1 LITFAGPLTP
11 LRHRQFRLL
20 WTGMSASL
28 IGDGMLLV
36 ALAWQVYDLFGVPA
50 AMSAVGVALS
60 LPQVVTLLLGGVVSD
75 RFDPRRVML
84 ASDLLRGVVMAGIA
98 VLTLTGALTSLWM
111 LLALIVVYGAAA
123 GFFGPAFDALVPQI
137 VPEDD
142 LVAANSLDQFVRP
155 AGLQIF
161 GPMLAGAVIA
171 IGGAGWAFA
180 VDALT
185 FAVSVACLLAM
196 RRSVAAR
203 VPASLPAAPLPGAS
217 LPAASDP
224 DSDIPGESLWDEMR
238 EGIGYVRRHVWLWG
252 TFLSATFTY
261 LLFVGPTEVLLP
273 YVVKTE
279 LGGSATALSLVL
291 TSGGL
296 GAIIAALAV
305 GWIGIPRRFITYMYV
320 TWAVATLAV
329 AGYGAATATWQL
341 ALACVL
347 VNGLEAA
354 GTVAWA
360 TTKQR
365 LVPTRML
372 GRVSSVD
379 WFVST
384 ALLPLSYALAAPV
397 AGWIGVQ
404 KTLLGAGLLGS
415 VVTFGFL
422 FLPGMRGPEQTPIY
436 RPRHARWL
444 PPLAP
449 AAIPTAQ
456 MVTPTT
462 APAPAAVPTAQMVT
476 PATTPEPAAVPTART
491 VTPAIAP
498 ESAAVPTARTVTPAT
513 APEPAAIPEPIAGS
527 APASVGPL
535 VAEHR
540 PRHSVEREEVFAA

>member
-1 LITFAGPLTP
+1 MTAAGPLAP

-60 LPQVVTLLLGGVVSD
+60 LPQVVTLLLGGVISD

-84 ASDLLRGVVMAGIA
+84 CSDLVRGLVMALLA
-98 VLTLTGALTSLWM
+98 VLSLTGGLTSLWM
-111 LLALIVVYGAAA
+111 LLGLTAVYGAAA
-123 GFFGPAFDALVPQI
+123 GFFGPAFDALVPQL
-137 VPEDD
+137 VPEED

-161 GPMLAGAVIA
+161 GPMLGGAAIA
-171 IGGAGWAFA
+171 AAGAGWAFA
-180 VDALT
+180 ADAGT
-185 FAVSVACLLAM
+185 FAISVACLLAM
-196 RRSVAAR
+196 RRQVAALSSSSFEE
-203 VPASLPAAPLPGAS
+203 PP
-217 LPAASDP
+217 
-224 DSDIPGESLWDEMR
+224 ESLWQEMR
-238 EGIGYVRRHVWLWG
+238 AGIGYVRKHVWLWG

-279 LGGSATALSLVL
+279 LGGSATALSMVL

-296 GAIIAALAV
+296 GAIGAALAV
-305 GWIGIPRRFITYMYV
+305 GWIGVPRKFISYMYV
-320 TWAVATLAV
+320 AWAIATLAV
-329 AGYGAATATWQL
+329 AGYGLATSTWQL

-360 TTKQR
+360 TTKQK
-365 LVPTRML
+365 LVPGHML

-397 AGWIGVQ
+397 AHWIGVRD
-404 KTLLGAGLLGS
+404 TLLGAGLLGA

-422 FLPGMRGPEQTPIY
+422 FLPGMRGPERAAVYT
-436 RPRHARWL
+436 PRHAAWL
-444 PPLAP
+444 RP
-449 AAIPTAQ
+449 AAPSYLDERMRA
-456 MVTPTT
+456 
-462 APAPAAVPTAQMVT
+462 
-476 PATTPEPAAVPTART
+476 
-491 VTPAIAP
+491 
-498 ESAAVPTARTVTPAT
+498 SA
-513 APEPAAIPEPIAGS
+513 
-527 APASVGPL
+527 
-535 VAEHR
+535 
-540 PRHSVEREEVFAA
+540 

>member
-1 LITFAGPLTP
+1 MRAAGPLAP

-28 IGDGMLLV
+28 VGDGMLLV
-36 ALAWQVYDLFGVPA
+36 ALAWFVYDHFGLPS

-60 LPQVVTLLLGGVVSD
+60 LPQVATLLFGGVISD

-84 ASDLLRGVVMAGIA
+84 VSDLVRGAVMAGVAALAISG
-98 VLTLTGALTSLWM
+98 TLTSLWT
-111 LLALIVVYGAAA
+111 LLGLIVVYGAAA
-123 GFFGPAFDALVPQI
+123 GFFGPAFDALVPRI
-137 VPEDD
+137 VPESD

-161 GPMLAGAVIA
+161 GPMLGGAM
-171 IGGAGWAFA
+171 IGLVGAGWAFA
-180 VDALT
+180 ADALT
-185 FAVSVACLLAM
+185 FVVSVACLLTM
-196 RRSVAAR
+196 RRVAA
-203 VPASLPAAPLPGAS
+203 LPS
-217 LPAASDP
+217 SDKP
-224 DSDIPGESLWDEMR
+224 VESLFTDMR
-238 EGIGYVRRHVWLWG
+238 IGLGYVRRHVWLWG

-296 GAIIAALAV
+296 GAIAASLAI
-305 GWIGIPRRFITYMYV
+305 GWIGVPRRFITSMYA

-341 ALACVL
+341 AAACVV

-365 LVPTRML
+365 FVPGDML

-384 ALLPLSYALAAPV
+384 ALLPLSYALASPV
-397 AGWIGVQ
+397 AAWIGVRQ
-404 KTLLGAGLLGS
+404 TLLGAGLLGA

-422 FLPGMRGPEQTPIY
+422 FLPGMRGPERLPQY
-436 RPRHARWL
+436 RPRHAAWL
-444 PPLAP
+444 AHPHLERQEALA
-449 AAIPTAQ
+449 A
-456 MVTPTT
+456 
-462 APAPAAVPTAQMVT
+462 
-476 PATTPEPAAVPTART
+476 
-491 VTPAIAP
+491 
-498 ESAAVPTARTVTPAT
+498 
-513 APEPAAIPEPIAGS
+513 
-527 APASVGPL
+527 
-535 VAEHR
+535 
-540 PRHSVEREEVFAA
+540 